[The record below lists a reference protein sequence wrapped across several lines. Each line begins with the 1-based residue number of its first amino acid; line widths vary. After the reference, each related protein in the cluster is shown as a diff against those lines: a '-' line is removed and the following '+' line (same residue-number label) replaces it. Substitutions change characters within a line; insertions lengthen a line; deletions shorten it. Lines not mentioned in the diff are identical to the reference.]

1 MNIPWLNRIR
11 KWFGGG
17 RNTANHHQRG
27 GLVPSVV
34 EDAAGQTPY
43 NSDELVRLYDRCLQ
57 YFGEEAEDHFA
68 GIIQTALRQGI
79 TLNQA
84 LERERKKAGK

>member
-1 MNIPWLNRIR
+1 MNIPWLDRIR
-11 KWFGGG
+11 KWFLGS
-17 RNTANHHQRG
+17 RNTANHYKRG

-43 NSDELVRLYDRCLQ
+43 NSDELVRLYDQCLQ

-68 GIIQTALRQGI
+68 EIIQTALRQGI
-79 TLNQA
+79 TLNKA
-84 LERERKKAGK
+84 LERGRKKAGK